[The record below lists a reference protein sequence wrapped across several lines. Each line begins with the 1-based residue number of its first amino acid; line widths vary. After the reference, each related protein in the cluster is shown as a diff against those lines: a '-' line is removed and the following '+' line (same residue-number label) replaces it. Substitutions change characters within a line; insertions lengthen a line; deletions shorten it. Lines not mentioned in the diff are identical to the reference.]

1 MDSKAWQDRL
11 KGRPLLSDHPIAMR
25 LSLLLW
31 ALGGVLFIVLRV
43 PALESVMQTVDDGVH
58 SLAIRLEFG
67 PFVRIAELLD
77 FLGSAWVT
85 FPLMIGV
92 AAYLAWQKRW
102 EGLMYWALSMV
113 LSQVL
118 IGPLKALYERPR
130 PDLPLVET
138 SGFSFPSGH
147 AVVGAAIA
155 LSLVVVL
162 VPAGPPRRNLK
173 MAAGAFAVLMGLSRV
188 YLRAH
193 WLSDVVAGVALGAAV
208 AVGVAA
214 VMHYAAD
221 RANDSEV
228 AD

>member
-1 MDSKAWQDRL
+1 MDPKAWKDRL
-11 KGRPLLSDHPIAMR
+11 EGRPLLSDHPIAMR
-25 LSLLLW
+25 FSLLLW
-31 ALGGVLFIVLRV
+31 ALGGVLFIVLQV
-43 PALESVMQTVDDGVH
+43 PALKSVMQTVDDGIH
-58 SLAIRLEFG
+58 SLAVHLEFA
-67 PFVRIAELLD
+67 PVVRIAELLD

-92 AAYLAWQKRW
+92 AAYLGWQKRW
-102 EGLMYWALSMV
+102 EGLMYWTLSMV

-130 PDLPLVET
+130 PDLALVET

-214 VMHYAAD
+214 VMHYAAE
-221 RANDSEV
+221 RASDPEV